1 MRILIIE
8 DNSDDAALLQRQ
20 LKKAQLNKHIK
31 TLSDGGEALSYL
43 IDERFATEDLAP
55 IFLDLHLPKVNGL
68 QLLETI
74 RSEERL
80 LSVPVIVMTSSN
92 SPEEL
97 ERCRELG
104 VACFVSKP
112 LTFSSFAKA
121 FADTF
126 HARRSRLCSEN
137 PRPPR
142 PDNPARGKTV
152 PLSNS

>member
-1 MRILIIE
+1 MNTPMRILIIE
-8 DNSDDAALLQRQ
+8 DNTDDAALLHRQ

-31 TLSDGGEALSYL
+31 TLSDGGEALSY
-43 IDERFATEDLAP
+43 ITDERFATEDLAA
-55 IFLDLHLPKVNGL
+55 IFLDLHLPKVTGL

-80 LSVPVIVMTSSN
+80 MSVPVIVMTSSN

-126 HARRSRLCSEN
+126 HARRSRLYSDN
-137 PRPPR
+137 PR
-142 PDNPARGKTV
+142 
-152 PLSNS
+152 NSTA